1 MRTFILILALL
12 FSPSSVNPNPV
23 ENKSITVMQINAKW
37 NKQNN
42 INLKN
47 LIGCKVQFAWLEDQP
62 QSLKKEIQTVPIVVI
77 YDGNK
82 PVRQWSADLSFK
94 LEVDL
99 NEIQKTINSIR

>member
-12 FSPSSVNPNPV
+12 FSPSSVNPNSI
-23 ENKSITVMQINAKW
+23 ESKSITVMQINAKW

-42 INLKN
+42 INLEN
-47 LIGCKVQFAWLEDQP
+47 LIGCRVQFAWLEDQP

-77 YDGNK
+77 YNGNK
-82 PVRQWSADLSFK
+82 PVRQWSADISFK

-99 NEIQKTINSIR
+99 NEIQKTVNSIR

>member
-12 FSPSSVNPNPV
+12 FSPSSVNPNPI
-23 ENKSITVMQINAKW
+23 ESESITVMQINAKW

-47 LIGCKVQFAWLEDQP
+47 LIGCDVQFAWLEDQP

-77 YDGNK
+77 YNGNK